1 MDYPEWIVAKHLLD
15 AQLAFTLEYQ
25 TEGTS
30 GNINNAITFFLKTWE
45 EWISVQG
52 ATERREHL
60 LLGGSYS
67 YTIIDFREDKLSR
80 LMSMVPM
87 LEKKNKE
94 TWVLWAFAPNKGRY
108 DTSLQNL
115 SDLVNKGFVI
125 DWPLYYVV
133 TNETPQ
139 NINFVGPDT
148 TSSHGAS
155 GSINWPL
162 ALGWD
167 HWDEITEDNIQS
179 LLLTPT
185 GGAFM
190 PSDAIENYKI
200 AGETDEI
207 DEVGLA
213 EKGFTDEQIEKGH
226 LEGLFHFLSGWR
238 AFDVHETLLLGAN
251 KIMENLDG
259 DRIRSIDDL
268 TASFGGLVKN
278 TGPAMGKSSLI
289 LRNLIS
295 QDIKP
300 AAQQG
305 GLDIIYSTVT
315 PVFAIILSKNNNP
328 KFPILNWKIDN
339 FISLLRHI
347 M

>member
-25 TEGTS
+25 TEEQPES
-30 GNINNAITFFLKTWE
+30 YINNAITFFLKTWE
-45 EWISVQG
+45 EWISVRG
-52 ATERREHL
+52 VTERRERHL
-60 LLGGSYS
+60 LGDSYS

-80 LMSMVPM
+80 LMSLVPM

-133 TNETPQ
+133 TNETTQ
-139 NINFVGPDT
+139 NIDFKEN
-148 TSSHGAS
+148 
-155 GSINWPL
+155 SINWPL

-167 HWDEITEDNIQS
+167 HWEEITEYNYQS

-190 PSDAIENYKI
+190 PSDDIENYI
-200 AGETDEI
+200 VAGEPDEI
-207 DEVGLA
+207 DEAGLA

-238 AFDVHETLLLGAN
+238 AFDVHKLHNPN
-251 KIMENLDG
+251 KIMVNLDG
-259 DRIRSIDDL
+259 DEISIDDL
-268 TASFGGLVKN
+268 TASFGKLVNN

-300 AAQQG
+300 AAQHEG
-305 GLDIIYSTVT
+305 SDIIYSTVT
-315 PVFAIILSKNNNP
+315 PVFAIILSKKMNP
-328 KFPILNWKIDN
+328 APAFPILNWKIDN
-339 FISLLRHI
+339 LISLLSHI
-347 M
+347 I